1 MIIRP
6 LTSGELSEL
15 QTIEKKGFVMKV
27 GVGAKGKRTSVETSN
42 TDVDIN
48 AGDFTHYQSE
58 ALYKAVAYGLS
69 VNGEK
74 IKPEQVQDL
83 PTGLPEQIFN
93 EIVRKI
99 FRAPAF
105 EIVGYVRFRISVIVD
120 LQRRDARQRL
130 IQHLLIPAIL
140 HIVQTELF
148 QVRNNRLGVM
158 DRKTH
163 EIPHGRIGPAGSERD
178 KIQNKKV
185 RGNIWKKN

>member
-1 MIIRP
+1 MSNLEMISRLTKGIEATEVINVGGEEVEIRP

-15 QTIEKKGFVMKV
+15 QTIEKEGFVMKV
-27 GVGAKGKRTSVETSN
+27 GVGAKGKRTNVETSN

-93 EIVRKI
+93 EIVRISNLTNNDLTIIKN
-99 FRAPAF
+99 FRK
-105 EIVGYVRFRISVIVD
+105 E
-120 LQRRDARQRL
+120 Q
-130 IQHLLIPAIL
+130 
-140 HIVQTELF
+140 
-148 QVRNNRLGVM
+148 
-158 DRKTH
+158 
-163 EIPHGRIGPAGSERD
+163 
-178 KIQNKKV
+178 
-185 RGNIWKKN
+185 

>member
-1 MIIRP
+1 MIISRGCDFFMSNLEMISRLTKGIEATEIITVNGEEVEIRP

-93 EIVRKI
+93 EIVRISNLTNNDLTIIKN
-99 FRAPAF
+99 FRK
-105 EIVGYVRFRISVIVD
+105 E
-120 LQRRDARQRL
+120 
-130 IQHLLIPAIL
+130 
-140 HIVQTELF
+140 
-148 QVRNNRLGVM
+148 
-158 DRKTH
+158 
-163 EIPHGRIGPAGSERD
+163 
-178 KIQNKKV
+178 
-185 RGNIWKKN
+185 